1 MTDRDFQKILET
13 LQVLDTDSISL
24 YQRILEMS
32 ETALQSETANISF
45 MKEQKRLNE
54 LFMDSFKTQE
64 NNNKIIFETLQQIL
78 SKLGE
83 SKNIMLALYKGLIIT
98 AFASVILIYFITD
111 IFIGV
116 DKLIINS
123 RFGR

>member
-1 MTDRDFQKILET
+1 MTERDFQKILET

-78 SKLGE
+78 NKFGE
-83 SKNIMLALYKGLIIT
+83 SKNA
-98 AFASVILIYFITD
+98 
-111 IFIGV
+111 
-116 DKLIINS
+116 
-123 RFGR
+123 

>member
-1 MTDRDFQKILET
+1 MCIRDRTSSSPPMTDRDFQKILET

-45 MKEQKRLNE
+45 MKEQKRLNK

-78 SKLGE
+78 SKFKE
-83 SKNIMLALYKGLIIT
+83 
-98 AFASVILIYFITD
+98 D
-111 IFIGV
+111 
-116 DKLIINS
+116 
-123 RFGR
+123 

>member
-24 YQRILEMS
+24 YQRVLEMS

-78 SKLGE
+78 SKFKE
-83 SKNIMLALYKGLIIT
+83 
-98 AFASVILIYFITD
+98 D
-111 IFIGV
+111 
-116 DKLIINS
+116 
-123 RFGR
+123 

>member
-1 MTDRDFQKILET
+1 
-13 LQVLDTDSISL
+13 
-24 YQRILEMS
+24 MS

-78 SKLGE
+78 NKLGD
-83 SKNIMLALYKGLIIT
+83 SKNE
-98 AFASVILIYFITD
+98 
-111 IFIGV
+111 
-116 DKLIINS
+116 
-123 RFGR
+123 

>member
-24 YQRILEMS
+24 YQKILEMS

-83 SKNIMLALYKGLIIT
+83 SKK
-98 AFASVILIYFITD
+98 
-111 IFIGV
+111 
-116 DKLIINS
+116 
-123 RFGR
+123 

>member
-32 ETALQSETANISF
+32 ETALQTETANISF

-83 SKNIMLALYKGLIIT
+83 SKK
-98 AFASVILIYFITD
+98 
-111 IFIGV
+111 
-116 DKLIINS
+116 
-123 RFGR
+123 

>member
-24 YQRILEMS
+24 YKRILEMS
-32 ETALQSETANISF
+32 ESALQSETANISF

-54 LFMDSFKTQE
+54 LFMDSFKTHE

-78 SKLGE
+78 SKLGD
-83 SKNIMLALYKGLIIT
+83 SK
-98 AFASVILIYFITD
+98 
-111 IFIGV
+111 
-116 DKLIINS
+116 
-123 RFGR
+123 

>member
-24 YQRILEMS
+24 YQRVLEMS
-32 ETALQSETANISF
+32 ETALQSETANSSF

-78 SKLGE
+78 LKLGD
-83 SKNIMLALYKGLIIT
+83 SKNA
-98 AFASVILIYFITD
+98 
-111 IFIGV
+111 
-116 DKLIINS
+116 
-123 RFGR
+123 

>member
-83 SKNIMLALYKGLIIT
+83 SKK
-98 AFASVILIYFITD
+98 
-111 IFIGV
+111 
-116 DKLIINS
+116 
-123 RFGR
+123 

>member
-32 ETALQSETANISF
+32 ETALQSENANLSF
-45 MKEQKRLNE
+45 MKEQQKLNK

-83 SKNIMLALYKGLIIT
+83 SKK
-98 AFASVILIYFITD
+98 
-111 IFIGV
+111 
-116 DKLIINS
+116 
-123 RFGR
+123 

>member
-1 MTDRDFQKILET
+1 MTERDFQKILET

-64 NNNKIIFETLQQIL
+64 NNNKIIFETLQKIL
-78 SKLGE
+78 LKLGD
-83 SKNIMLALYKGLIIT
+83 SKNA
-98 AFASVILIYFITD
+98 
-111 IFIGV
+111 
-116 DKLIINS
+116 
-123 RFGR
+123 

>member
-64 NNNKIIFETLQQIL
+64 NNNKIIFETLQRIL

-83 SKNIMLALYKGLIIT
+83 SK
-98 AFASVILIYFITD
+98 
-111 IFIGV
+111 
-116 DKLIINS
+116 
-123 RFGR
+123 

>member
-64 NNNKIIFETLQQIL
+64 NNNKIIFETLQRIL
-78 SKLGE
+78 SKLGD
-83 SKNIMLALYKGLIIT
+83 SK
-98 AFASVILIYFITD
+98 
-111 IFIGV
+111 
-116 DKLIINS
+116 
-123 RFGR
+123 

>member
-13 LQVLDTDSISL
+13 LRVLDTDSISL

-78 SKLGE
+78 SKLGG
-83 SKNIMLALYKGLIIT
+83 SK
-98 AFASVILIYFITD
+98 
-111 IFIGV
+111 
-116 DKLIINS
+116 
-123 RFGR
+123 

>member
-1 MTDRDFQKILET
+1 MTERDFQKILET

-78 SKLGE
+78 SKLGD
-83 SKNIMLALYKGLIIT
+83 SKNA
-98 AFASVILIYFITD
+98 
-111 IFIGV
+111 
-116 DKLIINS
+116 
-123 RFGR
+123 

>member
-1 MTDRDFQKILET
+1 MTERDFQKILET

-64 NNNKIIFETLQQIL
+64 NNNKLIFETLQQIL
-78 SKLGE
+78 NKFGE
-83 SKNIMLALYKGLIIT
+83 SKNA
-98 AFASVILIYFITD
+98 
-111 IFIGV
+111 
-116 DKLIINS
+116 
-123 RFGR
+123 

>member
-45 MKEQKRLNE
+45 MKEQKRLNK

-78 SKLGE
+78 NKLGD
-83 SKNIMLALYKGLIIT
+83 SKNA
-98 AFASVILIYFITD
+98 
-111 IFIGV
+111 
-116 DKLIINS
+116 
-123 RFGR
+123 

>member
-78 SKLGE
+78 LKLGD
-83 SKNIMLALYKGLIIT
+83 SKNA
-98 AFASVILIYFITD
+98 
-111 IFIGV
+111 
-116 DKLIINS
+116 
-123 RFGR
+123 

>member
-45 MKEQKRLNE
+45 MKEQKRLNK

-78 SKLGE
+78 NKLGD
-83 SKNIMLALYKGLIIT
+83 SKK
-98 AFASVILIYFITD
+98 
-111 IFIGV
+111 
-116 DKLIINS
+116 
-123 RFGR
+123 

>member
-32 ETALQSETANISF
+32 ETALQSENANLSF
-45 MKEQKRLNE
+45 MKEQQKLNK

-64 NNNKIIFETLQQIL
+64 NNNKIIFQTLQQIL
-78 SKLGE
+78 NKLGE
-83 SKNIMLALYKGLIIT
+83 SE
-98 AFASVILIYFITD
+98 
-111 IFIGV
+111 
-116 DKLIINS
+116 
-123 RFGR
+123 

>member
-78 SKLGE
+78 NKLGG
-83 SKNIMLALYKGLIIT
+83 SK
-98 AFASVILIYFITD
+98 
-111 IFIGV
+111 
-116 DKLIINS
+116 
-123 RFGR
+123 

>member
-78 SKLGE
+78 NKFGE
-83 SKNIMLALYKGLIIT
+83 SKNA
-98 AFASVILIYFITD
+98 
-111 IFIGV
+111 
-116 DKLIINS
+116 
-123 RFGR
+123 